1 MASAKQAALDGWVN
15 ANYFYY
21 TIDNWQPLNEGK
33 PPSNGLIRWHAS
45 VTCITIRQ
53 NALQFFAKCKD
64 LRPVACI
71 SPLHTVVTNLSP
83 SNPKTSSL
91 LKIWLVYRV
100 MTIGGLFGTIEF
112 KCFKVC
118 YSYVRLSG
126 P

>member
-71 SPLHTVVTNLSP
+71 SPLHTVVKNLCL
-83 SNPKTSSL
+83 SNQKTQVYKVL
-91 LKIWLVYRV
+91 TIVGFLV
-100 MTIGGLFGTIEF
+100 TIES
-112 KCFKVC
+112 KCFKSC
-118 YSYVRLSG
+118 YSYI
-126 P
+126 